1 VTEDVLEQLVEDYY
15 SSKAGFFTKHNVKF
29 RPSKDHI
36 SYESQ
41 MDSVHS
47 DIDVI
52 AISSSS
58 PNTVHAISCKSW
70 QGGLNVARFMK
81 SIEQAITSQPQKTKG
96 RRDDW
101 CTFRELCIS
110 KWTKAFTNKLR
121 EEIAAPSEEKIK
133 LHYFIACTLMT
144 PGSISSR
151 QKFEESELIKKHFL
165 SISNVDIKL
174 KVITV
179 RQLVEDLISTTRF
192 KSFAFRRTA
201 LACKD
206 IGNGISA
213 RSSFGLRYQ
222 VSHHM
227 GDEIPLPGTA
237 GRDSATGAGAN
248 TANMH
253 ESRRRHNTRKHRKGS
268 CAYTGIGTADTSA
281 SEAGPVYQG
290 TLIKI
295 DPRGV
300 SAFAQEVLGPA
311 YVGER
316 IFLLHGRSCHR
327 GNNT

>member
-1 VTEDVLEQLVEDYY
+1 MPLRDYHKVLNSLNHALKRIRLALAIFKKYY
-15 SSKAGFFTKHNVKF
+15 KLTIDANVF
-29 RPSKDHI
+29 R
-36 SYESQ
+36 Q
-41 MDSVHS
+41 V
-47 DIDVI
+47 
-52 AISSSS
+52 
-58 PNTVHAISCKSW
+58 KSHEI
-70 QGGLNVARFMK
+70 F
-81 SIEQAITSQPQKTKG
+81 
-96 RRDDW
+96 
-101 CTFRELCIS
+101 
-110 KWTKAFTNKLR
+110 
-121 EEIAAPSEEKIK
+121 IAAIQLSRITNSLVSVTRIYTKIPYNGRLINAKDK
-133 LHYFIACTLMT
+133 LEILLIY
-144 PGSISSR
+144 GSVVY
-151 QKFEESELIKKHFL
+151 EA
-165 SISNVDIKL
+165 
-174 KVITV
+174 
-179 RQLVEDLISTTRF
+179 LISTTRF